1 MVRASA
7 SAKLGAMSTTRRLP
21 PDAPVLRATAQG
33 GPGWVHATM
42 ARRTYRR
49 RHGFAQGDLALSAE
63 GSILVLLSGW
73 RFVGFG
79 PPPPL
84 VEVIEEGWIPRPARL
99 HRPRD
104 AG

>member
-1 MVRASA
+1 
-7 SAKLGAMSTTRRLP
+7 MSPRRRRP
-21 PDAPVLRATAQG
+21 RDAPVLRPAALG
-33 GPGWVHATM
+33 GPGWVHATV

-49 RHGFAQGDLALSAE
+49 RLGFAQGDLALSAE
-63 GSILVLLSGW
+63 GSILILRSGW

-79 PPPPL
+79 SPPPL

-99 HRPRD
+99 HRPRN